1 MKCFNQTRGEN
12 PFSSEALAEY
22 LNAFKQA
29 DTIHSSCEDYR
40 AAASIDI
47 EHDNADKE
55 KKLFMPILA
64 LWAKRGVIETC
75 FDALKLWRLR
85 ADQVEGEALQSGHYM
100 AEEIPNEVAK
110 RMSDFFSNSI
120 KK

>member
-1 MKCFNQTRGEN
+1 
-12 PFSSEALAEY
+12 
-22 LNAFKQA
+22 
-29 DTIHSSCEDYR
+29 
-40 AAASIDI
+40 
-47 EHDNADKE
+47 
-55 KKLFMPILA
+55 MPILA

-100 AEEIPNEVAK
+100 AEEVPDEVAT
-110 RMSDFFSNSI
+110 RMIDFFSRNI